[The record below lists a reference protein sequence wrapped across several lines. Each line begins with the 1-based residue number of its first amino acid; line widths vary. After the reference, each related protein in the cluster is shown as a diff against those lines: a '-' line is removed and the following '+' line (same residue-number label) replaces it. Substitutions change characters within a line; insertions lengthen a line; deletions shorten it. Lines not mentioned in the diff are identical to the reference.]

1 MMISNL
7 YEKRLLDQIEIVPK
21 NVTLVIAET
30 DLESYDGF
38 KKIESFVIW
47 CKDVGVEDIT
57 VYISI
62 IDLGENANQALRLN
76 TIKKIEAALE
86 NTPYE
91 VTMFTPDG
99 VKKIGKGGKASF
111 NISIGYG
118 GKKELS
124 NAIRSIASKIT
135 SGELSSS
142 AITEETISSHLVFK
156 SEPDLVIRTGEQR
169 LTDFLIWQAVYSELY
184 FAEVN
189 WADFRRMD
197 LLRAIRDYQ
206 KRERRFGK

>member
-1 MMISNL
+1 MISNL
-7 YEKRLLDQIEIVPK
+7 YEKRLMDQIEIVPK
-21 NVTLVIAET
+21 NITLVIADT
-30 DLESYDGF
+30 DLESDDAF
-38 KKIESFVIW
+38 TKIESFVIW
-47 CKDVGVEDIT
+47 CKEVGVDDIM

-62 IDLGENANQALRLN
+62 MDMGENVNQKLRLN
-76 TIKKIEAALE
+76 ITKKIEAALDS
-86 NTPYE
+86 TPYE
-91 VTMFTPDG
+91 ITMFTPEG
-99 VKKIGKGGKASF
+99 VRKIGKGGKASF

-124 NAIRSIASKIT
+124 NAIRSIAHKVT
-135 SGELSSS
+135 SGELNSDE
-142 AITEETISSHLVFK
+142 ITEETISSHLVFK

-206 KRERRFGK
+206 KRQRRFGK

>member
-1 MMISNL
+1 MISNL
-7 YEKRLLDQIEIVPK
+7 YEKRLMDQIEIVPK
-21 NVTLVIAET
+21 NVTLVIADT
-30 DLESYDGF
+30 DLESDDAF

-47 CKDVGVEDIT
+47 CKEVGVDDIT

-62 IDLGENANQALRLN
+62 MDMGENVNQKLRFN
-76 TIKKIEAALE
+76 ITEKIEVALE
-86 NTPYE
+86 STPYE
-91 VTMFTPDG
+91 ITMFTPEG
-99 VKKIGKGGKASF
+99 ARKIGKGGKASF

-124 NAIRSIASKIT
+124 NAIRSIAHKVT
-135 SGELSSS
+135 SGELKSDD
-142 AITEETISSHLVFK
+142 ITEETVSSHLVFK

-206 KRERRFGK
+206 KRQRRFGK

>member
-1 MMISNL
+1 MISNL
-7 YEKRLLDQIEIVPK
+7 YERRLMDQIEIVPK
-21 NVTLVIAET
+21 NVTLVIADT
-30 DLESYDGF
+30 DLESDDAF

-47 CKDVGVEDIT
+47 CKEVGVDDIT
-57 VYISI
+57 IYISI
-62 IDLGENANQALRLN
+62 MDMGENVNQKLRLN
-76 TIKKIEAALE
+76 ITKKIEVALE
-86 NTPYE
+86 NSPYE
-91 VTMFTPDG
+91 ITIFTPEG
-99 VKKIGKGGKASF
+99 VKNIGKGGKASF

-118 GKKELS
+118 GKKELT
-124 NAIRSIASKIT
+124 NAIRSIARKIT
-135 SGELSSS
+135 NGELNSDE
-142 AITEETISSHLVFK
+142 ITEETISSHLVFK

-206 KRERRFGK
+206 KRQRRFGK